1 MILPV
6 SQSVVIVLLVWQEE
20 KLTFPPPFSPPVYAS
35 LCLWQP
41 HSSGGDGSEMPG
53 FSSRSCFCSFICKMC
68 SRTLSAPWLA
78 SSVEHGPHL
87 EPTPRSSE
95 CADPTDRVVFR
106 EHSDAG
112 FQFS

>member
-6 SQSVVIVLLVWQEE
+6 SQSMAIVLLVWQEE
-20 KLTFPPPFSPPVYAS
+20 TLTFPPPRLCIS
-35 LCLWQP
+35 LLWQP

-53 FSSRSCFCSFICKMC
+53 FSSRSCFCSLVCKMC
-68 SRTLSAPWLA
+68 SGTLSAPWLA
-78 SSVEHGPHL
+78 SSVEHGPQL
-87 EPTPRSSE
+87 QPTPRSSE

-106 EHSDAG
+106 ELSDAG

>member
-6 SQSVVIVLLVWQEE
+6 SQSVAIVLLVWQEE
-20 KLTFPPPFSPPVYAS
+20 MLTPPPWSMHLSV
-35 LCLWQP
+35 CLWQP

-53 FSSRSCFCSFICKMC
+53 FSSRSCFCSLICNKC

-78 SSVEHGPHL
+78 SSVEHGPQL

-106 EHSDAG
+106 EPSDAG
-112 FQFS
+112 FQSS